1 MYICSPKP
9 KKSPDVFWAQKKSES
24 VIQTFF
30 VPRRGALCL
39 PNPRP
44 LPEEGEMV
52 AELRMNL

>member
-1 MYICSPKP
+1 MFHF
-9 KKSPDVFWAQKKSES
+9 KKNNVYLQPETQKEPRW
-24 VIQTFF
+24 IQTFF